1 MVLNQQIRRKLHAA
15 ILIIF
20 TLNLLV
26 IAPLYAQRSR
36 RSTPRRPATSAKTQ
50 STQSIPELNQIEQ
63 RNQALLQQI
72 MSLQKER
79 DFYKKKITD
88 WTLQQMQT
96 AKKKPEE
103 EKIETQKQQ
112 SAFPMPPGYILPI
125 TPELLENIIG
135 YRKSSEPVKTPQAIV
150 VIEDSLFEQAKRL
163 ATMGRYKDAIDA
175 YEKLIRSRAVKD
187 IHFLNY
193 GEYLYKIGNYPRA
206 LEMLSGVT
214 GGNRELSAASYYKA
228 RIYQQT
234 GANTVAEIDFY
245 RSAYL
250 RPDFAGA
257 EVGKAFSL
265 FYDNRLDSAEI
276 RFQNLLKR
284 SSGLESEIYFGLAQI
299 AGRCDDQQK
308 AIEYYQKSLV
318 HDPQFVQ
325 SYVELG
331 VALYKAGDYQSC
343 KIFFQ
348 QVYDIY
354 NDKNKLHLYIGKS
367 DYFLK
372 HWDSALSE
380 FSKIDDTSGGAGL
393 KKTWIPKLYYIK
405 CLIARDRGDHRQAID
420 YFRKAKEWNPEAYD
434 WMLAS
439 LEDLGRIYEKD
450 TNYNDALSYYSR
462 LVRMDPG
469 DKQTVLKIGKFYY
482 YLGDV
487 NEARKYFS
495 SALDNEATAKQA
507 DFWLRQIDSIR

>member
-1 MVLNQQIRRKLHAA
+1 MIPNQRIRQKFHLAV
-15 ILIIF
+15 LIIF

-26 IAPLYAQRSR
+26 IAPIYAQRSR
-36 RSTPRRPATSAKTQ
+36 RSTTRRPATSAKTQ
-50 STQSIPELNQIEQ
+50 STQSIPDLNQIEQ

-88 WTLQQMQT
+88 WTQQQMQT
-96 AKKKPEE
+96 AKQKPKE
-103 EKIETQKQQ
+103 EKTVP
-112 SAFPMPPGYILPI
+112 PMLPGYILPI

-135 YRKSSEPVKTPQAIV
+135 YRKSGEPVETPQPIV

-175 YEKLIRSRAVKD
+175 YEKLIRSRAVKN
-187 IHFLNY
+187 IHFLTF

-214 GGNRELSAASYYKA
+214 GGNRELSVASYYKA

-245 RSAYL
+245 RSEYL
-250 RPDFAGA
+250 QPDFAGA

-265 FYDNRLDSAEI
+265 FYDNRLDSAKI

-299 AGRCDDQQK
+299 AGECNDQQK

-325 SYVELG
+325 SYIELG
-331 VALYKAGDYQSC
+331 VVLYKAGDYQSC
-343 KIFFQ
+343 KLFFQ
-348 QVYDIY
+348 QVYNIY
-354 NDKNKLHLYIGKS
+354 NDKNKLHLYIGRS

-372 HWDSALSE
+372 HWDAALSE
-380 FSKIDDTSGGAGL
+380 FSKIDDTSSGAEL
-393 KKTWIPKLYYIK
+393 KKIWIPKLYYIK
-405 CLIARDRGDHRQAID
+405 CLIARDQGDHRQAID
-420 YFRKAKEWNPEAYD
+420 YFREAKEWNPEAYD

-439 LEDLGRIYEKD
+439 LEDLGRIHEKD
-450 TNYNDALSYYSR
+450 TNYNDALGYYSR
-462 LVRMDPG
+462 LIRMNPG

-487 NEARKYFS
+487 NEARKCFT
-495 SALDNEATAKQA
+495 SALDNETTAKQA